1 MNKTLRKVCA
11 TIPAAF
17 FLVPASC
24 FAAVD
29 ELPPVWRPHS
39 LGMAL
44 LATVIFGLVGI
55 VLALI
60 GFKLF
65 DAITPFNLEKE
76 MCENKNVAV
85 GVLCGAIV
93 LGVCLIVAAA
103 IV

>member
-1 MNKTLRKVCA
+1 MNDL
-11 TIPAAF
+11 PA
-17 FLVPASC
+17 
-24 FAAVD
+24 
-29 ELPPVWRPHS
+29 VWHPHS
-39 LGMAL
+39 FGMAI
-44 LATVIFGLVGI
+44 LATVVFGLVGI

-65 DAITPFNLEKE
+65 DLFTPFNLEKE

-93 LGVCLIVAAA
+93 LGVCIIVAAA

>member
-1 MNKTLRKVCA
+1 
-11 TIPAAF
+11 
-17 FLVPASC
+17 
-24 FAAVD
+24 
-29 ELPPVWRPHS
+29 
-39 LGMAL
+39 
-44 LATVIFGLVGI
+44 VIFGLVGI